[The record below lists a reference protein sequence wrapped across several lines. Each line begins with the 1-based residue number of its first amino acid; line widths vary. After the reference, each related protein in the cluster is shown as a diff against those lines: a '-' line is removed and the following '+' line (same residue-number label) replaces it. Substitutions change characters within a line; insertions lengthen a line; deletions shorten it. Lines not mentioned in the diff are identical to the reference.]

1 MIAFTVDTENRSD
14 DDDDDDAVGDVLY
27 SKPTIVISKGSLAM
41 MVLGKVIAS
50 VLFIL
55 FHDDD
60 TDDEVPVTPFTTRL
74 HCGGCDKDD
83 NVKPFIVNIIVDEG
97 DNNSLNAS

>member
-1 MIAFTVDTENRSD
+1 MLAFTVDTENRS
-14 DDDDDDAVGDVLY
+14 DDDDAVGDVLY

-60 TDDEVPVTPFTTRL
+60 IEDEVPVTPFTTRL

-83 NVKPFIVNIIVDEG
+83 KPFIVNIIVDEG